1 VEDTL
6 MENELSY
13 EKYLDSL
20 PAERRTEIERVWG
33 LVREHIPAGY
43 TEEIGAK
50 FLSFKAGADW
60 YVALA
65 NQKHYI
71 SLYLIP
77 LYVFPE
83 MKAKFDAAASKKL
96 KCGKSCINFQRAEE
110 LPFEVI
116 GEIVGGYDAPAFA
129 AHVGRIRSAERPTRK
144 KARGTG

>member
-1 VEDTL
+1 MM
-6 MENELSY
+6 MENALTY
-13 EKYLDSL
+13 EQYLESL
-20 PAERRTEIERVWG
+20 PAERRVEIERVWG
-33 LVREHIPAGY
+33 LVRERIPAGY

-65 NQKHYI
+65 NQKNYI

-96 KCGKSCINFQRAEE
+96 KCGKSCINFQRAED
-110 LPFEVI
+110 LPLEVI
-116 GEIVGGYDAPAFA
+116 GEIVGACDAQSFA
-129 AHVGRIRSAERPTRK
+129 THVQQVRSAGRPPRK
-144 KARGTG
+144 KAKSTG

>member
-1 VEDTL
+1 
-6 MENELSY
+6 MENDLSY
-13 EKYLDSL
+13 EQYLENL
-20 PAERRTEIERVWG
+20 PVERRAEIERVWG
-33 LVREHIPAGY
+33 LVRERIPAGY
-43 TEEIGAK
+43 TEDVGAK

-65 NQKHYI
+65 NQKNYI

-110 LPFEVI
+110 LPLEAI
-116 GEIVGGYDAPAFA
+116 GEIVGASEAQAFA
-129 AHVGRIRSAERPTRK
+129 EHVRQVRAAERPPRK
-144 KARGTG
+144 KTEGTG

>member
-1 VEDTL
+1 
-6 MENELSY
+6 MENNLSY
-13 EKYLDSL
+13 EQYLGSL
-20 PAERRTEIERVWG
+20 PDARRTEIERVWG

-65 NQKHYI
+65 NQKNYI

-110 LPFEVI
+110 LPLEVL
-116 GEIVGGYDAPAFA
+116 GEIVGGYEAQAFA
-129 AHVGRIRSAERPTRK
+129 EHVQRIRSAERPPRK
-144 KARGTG
+144 KATGTG

>member
-1 VEDTL
+1 MPEQG
-6 MENELSY
+6 LSY
-13 EKYLDSL
+13 EEYLDNL
-20 PAERRTEIERVWG
+20 PAGRRTEIERVWG
-33 LVREHIPAGY
+33 LVREHISAGY

-65 NQKHYI
+65 NQKNYI

-110 LPFEVI
+110 LPLETLA
-116 GEIVGGYDAPAFA
+116 EIVGACEAQAFA
-129 AHVGRIRSAERPTRK
+129 EHVQQIRSAEKTARK
-144 KARGTG
+144 EAKGTG